1 MAENPTESTPRK
13 SVASKAGVC
22 SVCRCCNDNI
32 FERKHPIDLYGAKAT
47 KESILGLL
55 ERLVGYKCHIE
66 DGMPSKACRPC
77 YDKIMKF
84 KKFKEIFEN
93 STAQQ
98 RSMIRFKRGKSK
110 GDSPSLISSGHVRK
124 KLAESD
130 NTSASSE
137 SLSRGSLFP
146 STARPIL
153 PAPSISVSEP
163 VKEAVISSKRREL
176 PRGLFPQP
184 PPKPTSKSVEILF
197 QSGLHNPAVG
207 QNPRKFWM
215 YVVIQIISAFSFG
228 GNVHFIHLCSNSM
241 SFFFTHEKPGEAT
254 KNKYF
259 WCPWYNHHVVCNK
272 NHDFPS
278 FLTYLSPFCLL
289 FQRTRDSAS
298 DWDHVEFSLFEDML
312 CC

>member
-1 MAENPTESTPRK
+1 MIGFQKTMHITGSSLEQARMAENPTESTPRK

-47 KESILGLL
+47 KESILSLL
-55 ERLVGYKCHIE
+55 EGLVGYKCRIE

-98 RSMIRFKRGKSK
+98 RSMIRFKRGKST
-110 GDSPSLISSGHVRK
+110 GDSPSLISSGHARK

-137 SLSRGSLFP
+137 SLSGASKTRGSLFS

-197 QSGLHNPAVG
+197 QCGLHNPAVG
-207 QNPRKFWM
+207 QNPRKF
-215 YVVIQIISAFSFG
+215 
-228 GNVHFIHLCSNSM
+228 
-241 SFFFTHEKPGEAT
+241 
-254 KNKYF
+254 
-259 WCPWYNHHVVCNK
+259 
-272 NHDFPS
+272 
-278 FLTYLSPFCLL
+278 
-289 FQRTRDSAS
+289 
-298 DWDHVEFSLFEDML
+298 
-312 CC
+312 

>member
-47 KESILGLL
+47 KESILSLL

-84 KKFKEIFEN
+84 KKFKEIFES

-110 GDSPSLISSGHVRK
+110 GDSPSLISSGHARK

-130 NTSASSE
+130 NTGQCFFWVLVPCLKNERIFVFFDRKTDLTCPINFSVRTGKRSSY
-137 SLSRGSLFP
+137 
-146 STARPIL
+146 
-153 PAPSISVSEP
+153 
-163 VKEAVISSKRREL
+163 
-176 PRGLFPQP
+176 Q
-184 PPKPTSKSVEILF
+184 
-197 QSGLHNPAVG
+197 
-207 QNPRKFWM
+207 
-215 YVVIQIISAFSFG
+215 
-228 GNVHFIHLCSNSM
+228 
-241 SFFFTHEKPGEAT
+241 
-254 KNKYF
+254 
-259 WCPWYNHHVVCNK
+259 
-272 NHDFPS
+272 
-278 FLTYLSPFCLL
+278 
-289 FQRTRDSAS
+289 
-298 DWDHVEFSLFEDML
+298 
-312 CC
+312 

>member
-1 MAENPTESTPRK
+1 M
-13 SVASKAGVC
+13 SVVSAGAVTT
-22 SVCRCCNDNI
+22 I

-47 KESILGLL
+47 KESILSLL

-197 QSGLHNPAVG
+197 QSGLHNPALG
-207 QNPRKFWM
+207 QHPRKF
-215 YVVIQIISAFSFG
+215 
-228 GNVHFIHLCSNSM
+228 
-241 SFFFTHEKPGEAT
+241 
-254 KNKYF
+254 
-259 WCPWYNHHVVCNK
+259 
-272 NHDFPS
+272 
-278 FLTYLSPFCLL
+278 
-289 FQRTRDSAS
+289 
-298 DWDHVEFSLFEDML
+298 
-312 CC
+312 